1 MQLRT
6 IKLIGFKSFVDP
18 TVIHIEGDMT
28 AIVGPNGCGK
38 SNVVDAIRWVIGETS
53 AKQLR
58 GQSMSDVIFNG
69 TTSRKPVGKAA
80 VELIFDQAI
89 GDIFSV
95 RLAGNIASEDA
106 IGSLEFG
113 IKYLKSKLLVVLG
126 HTSCGA
132 VKACCDNFKDA
143 HITQVVSSITPCLY
157 QEKTFSSDRTSA
169 NSDFVQKI
177 SDLNVKHQIEYI
189 LSKSDIINNLY
200 KNNEISII
208 GAMYDIQSGEVKFFE
223 S

>member
-1 MQLRT
+1 MYTHPEIDRDKITPSQALEILKAGNLRF
-6 IKLIGFKSFVDP
+6 ISNLRQNKDYQSLIENTKNSQHPFAS
-18 TVIHIEGDMT
+18 ILS
-28 AIVGPNGCGK
+28 C
-38 SNVVDAIRWVIGETS
+38 
-53 AKQLR
+53 
-58 GQSMSDVIFNG
+58 SD
-69 TTSRKPVGKAA
+69 SRAP

-143 HITQVVSSITPCLY
+143 HITQVISSITPCLD
-157 QEKTFSSDRTSA
+157 QENTVSSDRTSA
-169 NSDFVQKI
+169 NSEFVQKI
-177 SDLNVKHQIEYI
+177 SDLNVKHQIEHI
-189 LSKSDIINNLY
+189 LSKSDIINDLY
-200 KNNEISII
+200 KNNDISII
-208 GAMYDIQSGEVKFFE
+208 GAMYDIQNGEVKFFE

>member
-1 MQLRT
+1 MYTHPEIDRDKITPSQALEILKSGNLRF
-6 IKLIGFKSFVDP
+6 ISNLRQNKDYQSLIENTNISQHPFAS
-18 TVIHIEGDMT
+18 ILS
-28 AIVGPNGCGK
+28 C
-38 SNVVDAIRWVIGETS
+38 
-53 AKQLR
+53 
-58 GQSMSDVIFNG
+58 SD
-69 TTSRKPVGKAA
+69 SRAP

-143 HITQVVSSITPCLY
+143 HITQVISSITPCLD
-157 QEKTFSSDRTSA
+157 QEKTVSSDRTSA
-169 NSDFVQKI
+169 NSEFVQKI
-177 SDLNVKHQIEYI
+177 SDLNVKHQIEHI
-189 LSKSDIINNLY
+189 LSKSDIINDLY

-208 GAMYDIQSGEVKFFE
+208 GAMYDIQNGEVKFFE